1 MSVIVAIKENGV
13 VYMGADSQTTTGR
26 RKRNGLNE
34 TAFKI
39 TRLENGMLVGFCGR
53 VAAKQA
59 ILSMEDVFVLDKEGG
74 LNKKHIVKE
83 IVPKLVDKMQL
94 IGDEDSGALDVCILL
109 AYKDK
114 LYTELL
120 LHLHNDLRSVYGHP
134 SLRTDG
140 CHQRSNRKEFTRDGS
155 PRNERKAH
163 KYDVRQGACFLYCR
177 LLSARSCIWYS
188 NTPLQREQGSTFQPF
203 DRFHIRYSD

>member
-13 VYMGADSQTTTGR
+13 IYMGADSQTTTGR

-34 TAFKI
+34 TAYKI
-39 TRLENGMLVGFCGR
+39 TRLENGMLVGFCGK

-59 ILSMEDVFVLDKEGG
+59 ILSLEDVFVLDKEGG

-94 IGDEDSGALDVCILL
+94 IGDEDSGALDVSILL

-114 LYTELL
+114 LYRITSGLDVLNLNECGRSGAGADFTNWYLFGEKNLSIRERILKALVASAKRTE
-120 LHLHNDLRSVYGHP
+120 SVGGPYV
-134 SLRTDG
+134 LIDT
-140 CHQRSNRKEFTRDGS
+140 QKQEFEVVDMEG
-155 PRNERKAH
+155 NNH
-163 KYDVRQGACFLYCR
+163 
-177 LLSARSCIWYS
+177 
-188 NTPLQREQGSTFQPF
+188 
-203 DRFHIRYSD
+203 

>member
-59 ILSMEDVFVLDKEGG
+59 
-74 LNKKHIVKE
+74 
-83 IVPKLVDKMQL
+83 VPKLVDKMQL

-114 LYTELL
+114 LYRITSGLDVVKLTECG
-120 LHLHNDLRSVYGHP
+120 RSGAGADFTNWYLFGEKNLPVRERILKALVA
-134 SLRTDG
+134 SAKRTESVGGPYVLIDTKS
-140 CHQRSNRKEFTRDGS
+140 QEFEVVDMGGD
-155 PRNERKAH
+155 NH
-163 KYDVRQGACFLYCR
+163 
-177 LLSARSCIWYS
+177 
-188 NTPLQREQGSTFQPF
+188 
-203 DRFHIRYSD
+203 

>member
-34 TAFKI
+34 TSFKI
-39 TRLENGMLVGFCGR
+39 TRLENGMLVGFCGK

-94 IGDEDSGALDVCILL
+94 IGDEDSGALDVSILL

-114 LYTELL
+114 LYRITSGLDVLNLNECG
-120 LHLHNDLRSVYGHP
+120 RSGAGADFTNWYLFGEKNLPVRERILKALVA
-134 SLRTDG
+134 SAKRT
-140 CHQRSNRKEFTRDGS
+140 
-155 PRNERKAH
+155 
-163 KYDVRQGACFLYCR
+163 
-177 LLSARSCIWYS
+177 
-188 NTPLQREQGSTFQPF
+188 
-203 DRFHIRYSD
+203 

>member
-26 RKRNGLNE
+26 RKLSGLNE
-34 TAFKI
+34 TAYKI
-39 TRLENGMLVGFCGR
+39 TRLENGMLVGFCGK

-83 IVPKLVDKMQL
+83 IVPKLVDKVQL
-94 IGDEDSGALDVCILL
+94 IGDEDSGALDVSILL

-114 LYTELL
+114 LYRITSGLDVLNLNECGRLGAGADFTNWYLFGEKNLSIRERILKALVASAKRTE
-120 LHLHNDLRSVYGHP
+120 SVGGPYV
-134 SLRTDG
+134 LIDT
-140 CHQRSNRKEFTRDGS
+140 QKQEFEVVDMGGD
-155 PRNERKAH
+155 NH
-163 KYDVRQGACFLYCR
+163 
-177 LLSARSCIWYS
+177 
-188 NTPLQREQGSTFQPF
+188 
-203 DRFHIRYSD
+203 

>member
-34 TAFKI
+34 TAYKI
-39 TRLENGMLVGFCGR
+39 ARLENGMLVGFCGK
-53 VAAKQA
+53 VAAKRA
-59 ILSMEDVFVLDKEGG
+59 ILSMENVFVLDKEGE

-94 IGDEDSGALDVCILL
+94 KGDEDSGALDVSILL

-114 LYTELL
+114 LYRITSGLDVLNLNECGRAGAGADFTNWYLFGEKNLSIRERILKALVASAKRTE
-120 LHLHNDLRSVYGHP
+120 SVGGPYV
-134 SLRTDG
+134 LIDT
-140 CHQRSNRKEFTRDGS
+140 QKQEFEIVDMGGD
-155 PRNERKAH
+155 NH
-163 KYDVRQGACFLYCR
+163 
-177 LLSARSCIWYS
+177 
-188 NTPLQREQGSTFQPF
+188 
-203 DRFHIRYSD
+203 

>member
-1 MSVIVAIKENGV
+1 MSVIVVVKENGV

-39 TRLENGMLVGFCGR
+39 TRLENGMLVGFCGK

-94 IGDEDSGALDVCILL
+94 IGDEESGALDVSILL

-114 LYTELL
+114 LYRITSGLDVLNLNECGRTGAGADFTNWYLFGEKNLSIRERILKALMASAKRTE
-120 LHLHNDLRSVYGHP
+120 SVGGPYVLIDTK
-134 SLRTDG
+134 S
-140 CHQRSNRKEFTRDGS
+140 QEFEVVDMGGD
-155 PRNERKAH
+155 NH
-163 KYDVRQGACFLYCR
+163 
-177 LLSARSCIWYS
+177 
-188 NTPLQREQGSTFQPF
+188 
-203 DRFHIRYSD
+203 

>member
-13 VYMGADSQTTTGR
+13 VYMGADSQTTAGR

-34 TAFKI
+34 TAYKI
-39 TRLENGMLVGFCGR
+39 TRLKNGMLVGFCGR

-94 IGDEDSGALDVCILL
+94 IGDEDSGALDVSILL
-109 AYKDK
+109 AYKDNLFK
-114 LYTELL
+114 Q
-120 LHLHNDLRSVYGHP
+120 SV
-134 SLRTDG
+134 S
-140 CHQRSNRKEFTRDGS
+140 
-155 PRNERKAH
+155 
-163 KYDVRQGACFLYCR
+163 
-177 LLSARSCIWYS
+177 IWDIVI
-188 NTPLQREQGSTFQPF
+188 QP
-203 DRFHIRYSD
+203 

>member
-109 AYKDK
+109 AYEDK
-114 LYTELL
+114 LYRITSGLDVVKLTECG
-120 LHLHNDLRSVYGHP
+120 RSGAGADFTNWYLFGEKNLPVRERILKALVA
-134 SLRTDG
+134 SAKRTESVDG
-140 CHQRSNRKEFTRDGS
+140 PYVLIDTQKQEFEVVDMGGD
-155 PRNERKAH
+155 NH
-163 KYDVRQGACFLYCR
+163 
-177 LLSARSCIWYS
+177 
-188 NTPLQREQGSTFQPF
+188 
-203 DRFHIRYSD
+203 